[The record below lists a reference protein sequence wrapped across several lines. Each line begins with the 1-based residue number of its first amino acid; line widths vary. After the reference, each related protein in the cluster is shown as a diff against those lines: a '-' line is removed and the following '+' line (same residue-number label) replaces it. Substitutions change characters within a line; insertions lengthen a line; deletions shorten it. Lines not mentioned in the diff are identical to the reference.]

1 MDTNGKQ
8 IVTDKVFTDCTLY
21 CVHYV
26 SLPHK
31 TELAKFENR
40 VVVSLFNYGLSLNR
54 RDYFNI
60 LIKTIWV
67 LFLLVKISHN

>member
-31 TELAKFENR
+31 TELAKFKSKELPPFFIM
-40 VVVSLFNYGLSLNR
+40 VS
-54 RDYFNI
+54 
-60 LIKTIWV
+60 V
-67 LFLLVKISHN
+67 

>member
-31 TELAKFENR
+31 TELAKYKRTELPPFLI
-40 VVVSLFNYGLSLNR
+40 VVSILTKEINSISKLFV
-54 RDYFNI
+54 YFFMN
-60 LIKTIWV
+60 K
-67 LFLLVKISHN
+67 N